1 MVAQRMI
8 QNFRRGTLIACALIL
23 VGAPRVQAE
32 VRITATE
39 GDAVTIEARDATLRD
54 VLDALAKTH
63 KLDFSS
69 SDPLSRRVAGTYSG
83 SLQRVLLRLLYG
95 YNVVMRVS
103 PSGTKLTVVGLSSA
117 RLVRAAAV
125 AYARPAG
132 PRSNVDL
139 DEEKAMERAGVA
151 AATSGAR

>member
-8 QNFRRGTLIACALIL
+8 RNFHRGTLIACALIL
-23 VGAPRVQAE
+23 VGAARVQAE

-39 GDAVTIEARDATLRD
+39 GDTITIEARDATLRD

-63 KLDFSS
+63 KLDF
-69 SDPLSRRVAGTYSG
+69 R
-83 SLQRVLLRLLYG
+83 
-95 YNVVMRVS
+95 S

-117 RLVRAAAV
+117 PLVRAPAV